1 MSNTFAAPWT
11 IAPDSS
17 VHRILQARILEWA
30 AISFSTGFFSPR
42 DQTQGISGGSV
53 VKNPPGNAGDA
64 GLIPGSGRSP
74 GEGNGTHSNILAW
87 EIP

>member
-17 VHRILQARILEWA
+17 VHGILQARILEWA
-30 AISFSTGFFSPR
+30 AISFSTGSFSPR

-53 VKNPPGNAGDA
+53 VKNPPGNAGDVVS
-64 GLIPGSGRSP
+64 IPELGRSS
-74 GEGNGTHSNILAW
+74 GAENGNPLWYSS
-87 EIP
+87 